1 MKYVLCGSKGSKS
14 DLYSNIIYGSNSK
27 VTITKS
33 NKTELAPQ
41 YIYTTAKICNS
52 WHMFN
57 CKKIFKL
64 QLRPP
69 SLILLITTWK
79 DRWIF
84 PSQSW
89 EVRNSMII
97 IIIIIYCNNIYIEI
111 IYKSYWPHYTFQCL
125 KICPYLC
132 MKLLRW
138 NWTWYVVPQ
147 NSVWSNAIN

>member
-69 SLILLITTWK
+69 SLFLLITTWK
-79 DRWIF
+79 DR
-84 PSQSW
+84 
-89 EVRNSMII
+89 
-97 IIIIIYCNNIYIEI
+97 
-111 IYKSYWPHYTFQCL
+111 
-125 KICPYLC
+125 
-132 MKLLRW
+132 
-138 NWTWYVVPQ
+138 
-147 NSVWSNAIN
+147 